1 MKSSTPELMKFKRLQ
16 RRLKESTR
24 AVVGLLEMLW
34 LGTAKNCPQGDIGRF
49 TNLDIAIM
57 CDYDGDPDELVL
69 ALVEER
75 WLDEDSE
82 HRLVVHD
89 WHEHCPTH
97 VANNLKRWG
106 KAFAN
111 RQNVGQSDNKH
122 SPKDHPKEPPKET
135 PKDNPVGASFLA
147 KPSLAKP
154 SPTEPDQADVC
165 VEPLPATT
173 PPTKTV
179 EDEPVDTSLEF
190 YITGDPKRREWYPP
204 LSLIDRLERAFDT
217 IDVRSELVKAAAY
230 TYSNRNRRKTASGM
244 PKFLFSWMTRTANS
258 SRGPMQRIDKQA
270 QVADFLRSL

>member
-57 CDYDGDPDELVL
+57 CDYDGDPDELVE

-75 WLDEDSE
+75 WLDKSSE

-111 RQNVGQSDNKH
+111 ERRDESPDNKQPAKELPKEDPKE
-122 SPKDHPKEPPKET
+122 SPKDGPIGT
-135 PKDNPVGASFLA
+135 SFLTKPSLTKPDQA
-147 KPSLAKP
+147 KPSQV
-154 SPTEPDQADVC
+154 SSC
-165 VEPLPATT
+165 VEPSTASTQA
-173 PPTKTV
+173 
-179 EDEPVDTSLEF
+179 DQPVDTSLEF
-190 YITGDPKRREWYPP
+190 CVTGDQAKPKWYPP
-204 LSLIDRLERAFDT
+204 IELIEKLEQSFDAL
-217 IDVRSELVKAAAY
+217 DVRSELIKAA
-230 TYSNRNRRKTASGM
+230 TWTFSNRNQRKTASGM
-244 PKFLFSWMTRTANS
+244 PRFLFNWLTKAANQTRGAPVVSNKK
-258 SRGPMQRIDKQA
+258 QRTSALLERLNQ
-270 QVADFLRSL
+270 